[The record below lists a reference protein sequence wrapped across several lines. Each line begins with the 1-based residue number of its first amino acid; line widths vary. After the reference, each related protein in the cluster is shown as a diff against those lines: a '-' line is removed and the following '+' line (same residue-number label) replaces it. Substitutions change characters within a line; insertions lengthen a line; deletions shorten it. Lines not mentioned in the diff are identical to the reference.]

1 MVEDENDNS
10 PSFDRH
16 IYQGSIRE
24 NSPPG
29 TEVIL
34 GSVLKVQDPDIDDIV
49 RLRVSQLSTKLK
61 MHLFYRIKKNCFFFK
76 CAHFML
82 SFWAREVISSDWIL
96 VVDEFT

>member
-1 MVEDENDNS
+1 MQVKVTVEDENDNS

-34 GSVLKVQDPDIDDIV
+34 GSVLKVQDPDINDIV
-49 RLRVSQLSTKLK
+49 TLRVSRLSMQCSMNAIVLTNN
-61 MHLFYRIKKNCFFFK
+61 MIH
-76 CAHFML
+76 
-82 SFWAREVISSDWIL
+82 
-96 VVDEFT
+96 

>member
-1 MVEDENDNS
+1 MQVKVTVEDENDNS

-34 GSVLKVQDPDIDDIV
+34 GSVLKVQDPDINDIV
-49 RLRVSQLSTKLK
+49 TLRVSRLSMQCSMNAIVLTNNTL
-61 MHLFYRIKKNCFFFK
+61 IKK
-76 CAHFML
+76 
-82 SFWAREVISSDWIL
+82 ISC
-96 VVDEFT
+96 VDRFYYL

>member
-1 MVEDENDNS
+1 MNIARHLYKFTVLFHDLQVKVTVEDENDNS

-34 GSVLKVQDPDIDDIV
+34 GSVLKVQDPDINDIV
-49 RLRVSQLSTKLK
+49 TLRVSYLPKQCWMQSFKLI
-61 MHLFYRIKKNCFFFK
+61 MIH
-76 CAHFML
+76 
-82 SFWAREVISSDWIL
+82 
-96 VVDEFT
+96 